1 MVKEEQ
7 AKEVEREARKVE
19 DEVFVHQTVLIAV
32 QESERALNY
41 LRNSKYLISYG
52 DFAAAKR
59 SPTRQKTS
67 SVSSARDFLTHH
79 HHVSRRQLEIHLLQR
94 QQLCVM

>member
-41 LRNSKYLISYG
+41 LRNSKYLI
-52 DFAAAKR
+52 
-59 SPTRQKTS
+59 
-67 SVSSARDFLTHH
+67 
-79 HHVSRRQLEIHLLQR
+79 
-94 QQLCVM
+94 